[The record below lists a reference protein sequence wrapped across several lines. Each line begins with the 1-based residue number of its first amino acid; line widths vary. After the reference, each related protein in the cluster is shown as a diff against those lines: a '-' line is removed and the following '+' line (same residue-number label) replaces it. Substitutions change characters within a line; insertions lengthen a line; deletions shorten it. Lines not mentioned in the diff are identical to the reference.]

1 MRALRS
7 AVLNAPR
14 HWIAWGVGLFAV
26 VVVLG
31 FAVRFLP
38 SLATPQLGLIDAI
51 NRQNS
56 AALDS
61 VARALDLLDHPVVV
75 AVILVVL
82 FLILWATVS
91 WRRGLGVCVV
101 TGAGWV
107 TCLVTKYVVHQPRP
121 STASLTHPVD
131 ITPSTLSYPSG
142 HVAFIAALA
151 VALMA
156 VAGTRG
162 LRFVIGIIA
171 AVFVLIVGWS
181 RLYLGLHYPT
191 DVVGGVLNGVAGTL
205 LMLGLW
211 NLLARTWEARSA
223 PAEAPE

>member
-7 AVLNAPR
+7 AVLHAPR
-14 HWIAWGVGLFAV
+14 HWLAWGLGLFVV

-31 FAVRFLP
+31 FAIRLLP
-38 SLATPQLGLIDAI
+38 ALATPQLRVIDAI
-51 NRQNS
+51 NRRNS
-56 AALDS
+56 SALDS
-61 VARALDLLDHPVVV
+61 VARALDTLDHPVVV
-75 AVILVVL
+75 ASILIVL
-82 FLILWATVS
+82 FLILWVTVS

-107 TCLVTKYVVHQPRP
+107 TCLVTKYLVHQPRP
-121 STASLTHPVD
+121 STASLAHHVD

-151 VALMA
+151 VAMMA

-162 LRFVIGIIA
+162 VRIVIGIIA
-171 AVFVLIVGWS
+171 AVLLLVVGWS

-191 DVVGGVLNGVAGTL
+191 DVVGGVLNGIAGTL
-205 LMLGLW
+205 LVLGLW
-211 NLLARTWEARSA
+211 NILARWWDARSA
-223 PAEAPE
+223 PADSSE